1 MKLAVA
7 HDVSNFM
14 PVLLEEPHP
23 YRVLYDVVDMAE
35 NKHTNPNY
43 VENGGIIHP
52 VFLEILQNV
61 KNDEKFKNDAKGMGK
76 MYCNIYGI

>member
-35 NKHTNPNY
+35 NN
-43 VENGGIIHP
+43 
-52 VFLEILQNV
+52 IL
-61 KNDEKFKNDAKGMGK
+61 
-76 MYCNIYGI
+76 I